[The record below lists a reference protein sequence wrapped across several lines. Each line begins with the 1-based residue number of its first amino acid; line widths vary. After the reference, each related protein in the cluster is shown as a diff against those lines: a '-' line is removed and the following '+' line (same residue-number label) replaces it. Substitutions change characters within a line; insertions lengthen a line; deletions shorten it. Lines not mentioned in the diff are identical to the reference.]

1 MFKCK
6 YTTILLLSFSI
17 VTGLTAQQGKRRGNR
32 HVRHANRNFHHKHNC
47 GILYGKVTADS
58 TNEILPG
65 VNIAVSGT
73 NLGAATGPNG
83 NYLITG
89 VPAGKYTIRATMIGY
104 QVLEK
109 EIVVKPQSEISLD
122 LSMKESVIEMNE
134 IVVTG
139 TGMPQLYSE
148 STVKTA
154 VVNRDLIVRQKVN
167 NLAEAIDFQPGIRV
181 ESNCQN
187 CNFTQVRMLGLEG
200 HHAQI
205 LIDSDPVI
213 SSLAGVYG
221 LEQLPQEMIE
231 RVEIIKGG
239 GSSLYGGQAMAGV
252 VNLITRRPSRNEFSL
267 NYNNGSIERTQDH
280 RVGGTISRVNAD
292 GTSRGV
298 LYGNY
303 RRRNPYDHNGDGFS
317 EIGQIDQQAAGANWF
332 FNPTHRSELSVQLHY
347 IHEDR
352 RGGNAFNRPPHQA
365 DIAEWV
371 ETHRYGGSIA
381 WKQTPTILFDYK
393 AYVSFAFTD
402 RNTYYGAEQDPN
414 AYGKTDNPLFVC
426 GIRSNYLLGNHA
438 IVTGIQFKQDG
449 IKDEAIAYDRMIDQ
463 TYTDLGFIVQDTY
476 NLGIHKDTEIVYGA
490 RFDKHSEIE
499 SIITSPRVALKSSI
513 SDAVLFRGGYASG
526 FKAPQV
532 FDEDLHITQ
541 VGGEGQIIR
550 NSDDLKEER
559 GHTFYGG
566 IEYQSI
572 VDDIGIK
579 FSLNGFYT
587 RIDDTFLL
595 TEADD
600 PATDEFEFYRINGS
614 GSRVQGAEIEVG
626 LRLHKAELLSGFTV
640 QSSKLK
646 KAEPDFG
653 SKSIF
658 RTPDI
663 YGSLR
668 FSYDISNRLNMTFA
682 SKYTGSMYVP
692 HYAGYIE
699 RDRLEKTETFLTLDL
714 IASYKIP
721 LADNFWGTVTAGVYN
736 ITNDFQDDFDRGVYR
751 DAGYIYGPLIP
762 RRLLFGFTIGH
773 DQ

>member
-1 MFKCK
+1 MNLVFILFNMEVKMLKLK
-6 YTTILLLSFSI
+6 YITILILFFSI
-17 VTGLTAQQGKRRGNR
+17 FTGLAAQQNQARGHR
-32 HVRHANRNFHHKHNC
+32 HGRHHDRNFHHKHNC
-47 GILYGKVTADS
+47 GIIYGKVTADS

-73 NLGAATGPNG
+73 NLGAATGSDG
-83 NYLITG
+83 NYLISG
-89 VPAGKYTIRATMIGY
+89 VPVGRYTIRATMMGY
-104 QVLEK
+104 RILEK
-109 EIVVKPQSEISLD
+109 QIVVKAQSEISLD
-122 LSMKESVIEMNE
+122 LTMSESIIEMNE

-139 TGMPQLYSE
+139 TGIPQLYSE

-154 VVNRDLIVRQKVN
+154 VVNRDIIVRQKVN

-200 HHAQI
+200 HHSQI

-252 VNLITRRPSRNEFSL
+252 INLITRRPTRNEYSL
-267 NYNNGSIERTQDH
+267 DYNNGFIESTQDH

-292 GTSRGV
+292 ATSRGV
-298 LYGNY
+298 VYGNY
-303 RRRNPYDHNGDGFS
+303 RKRDPYDHNDDGFS
-317 EIGQIDQQAAGANWF
+317 EIGQIKQKAAGANWF
-332 FNPTHRSELSVQLHY
+332 FNPTPRSELSVQLHY

-381 WKQTPTILFDYK
+381 WEQKPTILFDYK
-393 AYVSFAFTD
+393 AYASFAITD
-402 RNTYYGAEQDPN
+402 RDSYYGAEQDPN

-426 GIRSNYLLGNHA
+426 GIRSNYLLRNHA

-476 NLGIHKDTEIVYGA
+476 NIDIHKDTEIVYGA
-490 RFDKHSEIE
+490 RFDKHSEIK
-499 SIITSPRVALKSSI
+499 SIIASPRVALKSSL
-513 SDAVLFRGGYASG
+513 SGAFLFRGGYSSG

-550 NSDDLKEER
+550 NSDGLKEER

-566 IEYQSI
+566 FEYQNI
-572 VDDIGIK
+572 IDVIGIK
-579 FSLNGFYT
+579 VSLNGFYT
-587 RIDDTFLL
+587 RINDTFLL

-600 PATDEFEFYRINGS
+600 PATDEFEFYRING
-614 GSRVQGAEIEVG
+614 
-626 LRLHKAELLSGFTV
+626 
-640 QSSKLK
+640 
-646 KAEPDFG
+646 P
-653 SKSIF
+653 
-658 RTPDI
+658 
-663 YGSLR
+663 
-668 FSYDISNRLNMTFA
+668 A
-682 SKYTGSMYVP
+682 SV
-692 HYAGYIE
+692 
-699 RDRLEKTETFLTLDL
+699 
-714 IASYKIP
+714 
-721 LADNFWGTVTAGVYN
+721 
-736 ITNDFQDDFDRGVYR
+736 
-751 DAGYIYGPLIP
+751 
-762 RRLLFGFTIGH
+762 
-773 DQ
+773 